1 MCLPHTGDTA
11 EGAGRAGLTEE
22 FPRELNLESRKSLR
36 ARNLWEQLGSLA
48 FGGVCARLF
57 PTGQSIVCRGGWPEG
72 AIHHHAA
79 NVCPVLSQ
87 APELGSGVQP

>member
-1 MCLPHTGDTA
+1 MCLPHTGDTE

-48 FGGVCARLF
+48 FGG
-57 PTGQSIVCRGGWPEG
+57 GGWGVPD
-72 AIHHHAA
+72 
-79 NVCPVLSQ
+79 CSSQ
-87 APELGSGVQP
+87 ARA